1 MTTASEA
8 STLLSLARVRA
19 QEKPSLRAY
28 SFLVDGETEE
38 LTLTYSELD
47 LRARAIAALLQ
58 SKELQG
64 GRALL
69 LFPPGLEYIEAFF
82 GCLYAGVAAVPAYP
96 PQVMLTLSRI
106 EAIIADAGT
115 TLGLTTSALRTT
127 LMPMCTQV
135 KGLSAMQWLT
145 TDDLEPGME
154 DDWREPALEE
164 QSLAFLQYTS
174 GTTGA
179 PKGVMLSHGNVL
191 HNLAL
196 LLEGERGVAYGSKPR
211 SLLMASSERAVGV
224 LWLPPYHDLGLIG
237 GVLLPVYA
245 STPITLMSP
254 ISFLEHPLR
263 WLQAISRFQAGYSGA
278 PDFAY
283 DWCVSRISPEQR
295 ADLDLSCWHL
305 ALCGGGGAVRYEA
318 LDRFANAFA
327 DCGFRR
333 EAFYVA
339 YGLAEATLFVSGRL
353 KPAVPVVKMFDRREL
368 ERNQVLEASVAN
380 PGTRAVV
387 GCGRTLL
394 DQELAIVDPN
404 TETRCPPGRVGEI
417 WVSGPSVGR
426 GYWGHPAE
434 TEAIFNA
441 RLADKGEGPF
451 LRTGD
456 LGFVRNDELFVTG
469 RLKDLIVIQD
479 RLHYPEDIEMTVDK
493 CHKALRPYSGAAFVV
508 DLEIEKALVILQ
520 EVDRE
525 YKLDLSPVVEKIRAT
540 VAEMHQIQPYAVILI
555 RPGSIFRTS
564 SGKIQ
569 RFACREAF
577 LAGKLKV
584 VAEWRAN

>member
-1 MTTASEA
+1 M
-8 STLLSLARVRA
+8 RA
-19 QEKPSLRAY
+19 QEKPNLRAY

-38 LTLTYSELD
+38 RTLTYSQLD
-47 LRARAIAALLQ
+47 LRARAIAAVLQ
-58 SKELQG
+58 SKGLLG
-64 GRALL
+64 GRVLL

-82 GCLYAGVAAVPAYP
+82 GCLYAGAAAVPAYP
-96 PQVMLTLSRI
+96 PQVMLTLSRV

-115 TLGLTTSALRTT
+115 TVGLTTSALRTT

-145 TDDLEPGME
+145 TDDIEPNTGE
-154 DDWREPALEE
+154 DWREPALDA

-196 LLEGERGVAYGSKPR
+196 LLEGERGVAYGSKF
-211 SLLMASSERAVGV
+211 LFTASPERAVGV

-245 STPITLMSP
+245 STPIILMSP
-254 ISFLEHPLR
+254 ISFLERPVR
-263 WLQAISRFQAGYSGA
+263 WLRAISRFQAGYSGA

-295 ADLDLSCWHL
+295 AGLDLSCWRL
-305 ALCGGGGAVRYEA
+305 ALCGGGGTVRHGA
-318 LDRFANAFA
+318 LERFATAFA
-327 DCGFRR
+327 NCGFRR
-333 EAFYVA
+333 EAFYPA

-353 KPAVPVVKMFDRREL
+353 NPTPPVVKTFDRRAL
-368 ERNQVLEASVAN
+368 ERNQVVEASVESQD
-380 PGTRAVV
+380 TRALV
-387 GCGRTLL
+387 GCGRTLP
-394 DQELAIVDPN
+394 DQELAIVDPKSMI
-404 TETRCPPGRVGEI
+404 RCSPGQVGEI
-417 WVSGPSVGR
+417 WVSGPSVGQ

-441 RLADKGEGPF
+441 HLADTGEGPF

-456 LGFVRNDELFVTG
+456 LGFLRNDELFVTG

-479 RLHYPEDIEMTVDK
+479 RLHYAEDIEMTVDK
-493 CHKALRPYSGAAFVV
+493 CHKSLRPYSAAAFVV
-508 DLEIEKALVILQ
+508 DLEIEKGLVILQ
-520 EVDRE
+520 EVERD
-525 YKLDLSPVVEKIRAT
+525 YKLDLSSVVEAIRST
-540 VAEMHQIQPYAVILI
+540 VAAMHRIQPYAVILI
-555 RPGSIFRTS
+555 RRGSIFRTS

-584 VAEWRAN
+584 APNGGQANGLSLDFVSSYPSSEG

>member
-1 MTTASEA
+1 LTTASEA
-8 STLLSLARVRA
+8 STLLDLARVRA
-19 QEKPSLRAY
+19 REKPSQRAY

-58 SKELQG
+58 SKGLQG
-64 GRALL
+64 GRVLL

-96 PQVMLTLSRI
+96 PQVMLTLSRV
-106 EAIIADAGT
+106 EAIIADSGT
-115 TLGLTTSALRTT
+115 TVGLTTSGLRAT

-135 KGLSAMQWLT
+135 KGLAAMQWLT
-145 TDDLEPGME
+145 ADDLEPGAE
-154 DDWREPALEE
+154 EDWREPALDK

-174 GTTGA
+174 GTTGI

-196 LLEGERGVAYGSKPR
+196 LLEAERGVAYGSR
-211 SLLMASSERAVGV
+211 FLSAASPERAVGV

-254 ISFLEHPLR
+254 ISFLERPLR
-263 WLQAISRFQAGYSGA
+263 WLQAISHFQAGYSGA

-295 ADLDLSCWHL
+295 AGLDLGCWHL
-305 ALCGGGGAVRYEA
+305 ALCGGGGVVRYEA

-353 KPAVPVVKMFDRREL
+353 NPAVPVVKTFDRLAL
-368 ERNQVLEASVAN
+368 ERNQVLETPVAN
-380 PGTRAVV
+380 EGTRSVV

-394 DQELAIVDPN
+394 DQQLAVVDPN
-404 TETRCPPGRVGEI
+404 TMTRCSSNRVGEI
-417 WVSGPSVGR
+417 WVSGPSVGL

-434 TEAIFNA
+434 TEVIFSA
-441 RLADKGEGPF
+441 QVADTGEGPF

-456 LGFVRNDELFVTG
+456 LGFLKNDELFVTG

-479 RLHYPEDIEMTVDK
+479 RFHYPEDIEMTVDK

-508 DLEIEKALVILQ
+508 DLGIEKGLVILQ
-520 EVDRE
+520 EIDRD
-525 YKLDLSPVVEKIRAT
+525 YKLDLSPVVETIRSTIA
-540 VAEMHQIQPYAVILI
+540 AMHQIQPYAVVLI

-584 VAEWRAN
+584 VAKWRAS